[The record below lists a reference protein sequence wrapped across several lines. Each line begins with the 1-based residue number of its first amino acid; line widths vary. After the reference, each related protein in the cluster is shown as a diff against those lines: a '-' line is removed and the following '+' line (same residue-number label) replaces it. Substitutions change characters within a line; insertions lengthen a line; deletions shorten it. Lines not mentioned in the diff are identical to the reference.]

1 MKIVSVFFLALA
13 VLLSGCSNP
22 IQSGNVSVNPLS
34 GTIDGSLVFK
44 DGRWVKVIR
53 APRDVD
59 PCGNVR
65 AVAPVV
71 EFSAFVRP
79 VQVKQVVARGRVE
92 CKTQKLRESNVY
104 VYDTCGRKSRAVVG
118 VQPASLWYRFT
129 HPCAHYDAVPV
140 EQAPVEVAPSGP
152 QVGDVI
158 TTTTTPATPA
168 DNTDIPESG
177 VIGKSIQQH
186 ERRVSDL
193 ERSVSE
199 LNAKADLILSKLGK
213 K

>member
-1 MKIVSVFFLALA
+1 MKTVSVFLLALA

-44 DGRWVKVIR
+44 DGRWVRVVR

-79 VQVKQVVARGRVE
+79 VQVRQVVARGRVE
-92 CKTQKLRESNVY
+92 CKTQKLRESTAY

-129 HPCAHYDAVPV
+129 HPCAHYDPVTV
-140 EQAPVEVAPSGP
+140 EQAPTNTGP
-152 QVGDVI
+152 QAGDEQPVNQ
-158 TTTTTPATPA
+158 PAT
-168 DNTDIPESG
+168 DDQTFGDIPPD
-177 VIGKSIQQH
+177 KRAQNH
-186 ERRVSDL
+186 ERRVTAL
-193 ERSVSE
+193 EQSVSE

>member
-1 MKIVSVFFLALA
+1 MKIVSVFLLSLA

-44 DGRWVKVIR
+44 DGRWIR
-53 APRDVD
+53 TPRDVD

-79 VQVKQVVARGRVE
+79 VQVKQVVARASVQ
-92 CKTQKLRESNVY
+92 CKTQKLRESTAY
-104 VYDTCGRKSRAVVG
+104 VYDTCGRKSRAVIG

-129 HPCAHYDAVPV
+129 HPCAHYDAIPV
-140 EQAPVEVAPSGP
+140 EQAPTKTGP
-152 QVGDVI
+152 QVGDEQPVNQ
-158 TTTTTPATPA
+158 PPA